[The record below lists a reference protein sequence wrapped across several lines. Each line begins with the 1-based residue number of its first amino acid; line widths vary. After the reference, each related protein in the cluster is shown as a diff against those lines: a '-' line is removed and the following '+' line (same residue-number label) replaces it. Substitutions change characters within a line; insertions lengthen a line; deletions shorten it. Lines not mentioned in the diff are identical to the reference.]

1 MINYLG
7 KEEEKKLANAL
18 YYGGGAVGKASRNL
32 ANRRKANLSAN
43 VEENVEPEVTTET
56 DTAEK
61 AGTGIDLGSGL
72 GLAGAAISALDTDP
86 EYGNADVAG
95 SALQFAS
102 MGAAAGPV
110 GAAVGGAVG
119 LGVGLLTKG
128 KKKREKRREEAAKRE
143 KDQLSEDLKLQA
155 ERSEGYQNG
164 GEIQQNN
171 PDFLGHVD
179 YKPSVGYGAGFIG
192 PNETGSIY
200 TRSGRP
206 SESNTIID
214 DALESTKIKPE
225 TAYRLASR
233 FIEPASMPDLS
244 IQQDNTSLPKAPVTY
259 KTGTKD
265 DFLFDMQK
273 YGNKFS
279 DINKMTMGKYNT
291 GGMTQGAYSHKTNP
305 LAVVDKNGQHTGM
318 ELTGGEG
325 VFDKPAMEKI
335 KRMVAGGQF
344 KEAGV
349 FVNNEMKTWKH
360 K

>member
-7 KEEEKKLANAL
+7 KEQEKKLANAL

-43 VEENVEPEVTTET
+43 AEENVEPEVTTET
-56 DTAEK
+56 NTEEK

-72 GLAGAAISALDTDP
+72 GLAGAAISALDDDP

-102 MGAAAGPV
+102 MGATAGPI
-110 GAAVGGAVG
+110 GAAIGGAVG
-119 LGVGLLTKG
+119 LGVGLITKNKR
-128 KKKREKRREEAAKRE
+128 KKEKRRLEKIKKE
-143 KDQLSEDLKLQA
+143 KDSLNEGLAAQA
-155 ERSEGYQNG
+155 RRSEGYQNG
-164 GEIQQNN
+164 GEIELNN
-171 PDFLGHVD
+171 LGHID
-179 YKPSVGYGAGFIG
+179 YRPSVGYGAGFIG
-192 PNETGSIY
+192 PSETGSIY
-200 TRSGRP
+200 TKSGRP
-206 SESNTIID
+206 SESNTMID

-225 TAYRLASR
+225 TAFKLAQR
-233 FIEPASMPDLS
+233 FIDPAKMPDIS
-244 IQQDNTSLPKAPVTY
+244 MYSSTTQTSRPQINVASGQYDAYDLR
-259 KTGTKD
+259 
-265 DFLFDMQK
+265 MQK
-273 YGNKFS
+273 SGIRADKVDDMSLGN
-279 DINKMTMGKYNT
+279 YNT
-291 GGMTQGAYSHKTNP
+291 GGMTKGAYSHKTNP

>member
-18 YYGGGAVGKASRNL
+18 YYGGGAVGKAIGMSGLNESSLFGSKEDRENKEPL
-32 ANRRKANLSAN
+32 TDKQKETNSANLGA
-43 VEENVEPEVTTET
+43 
-56 DTAEK
+56 
-61 AGTGIDLGSGL
+61 GL
-72 GLAGAAISALDTDP
+72 GLASAAISALDTDP

-102 MGAAAGPV
+102 MGAAAGPI

-119 LGVGLLTKG
+119 LGVGLLTKD
-128 KKKREKRREEAAKRE
+128 KKKREKRREESAKRE
-143 KDQLSEDLKLQA
+143 KDQLSEDLKLQS
-155 ERSEGYQNG
+155 ERSIGYQEG
-164 GEIQQNN
+164 GEIQMSN
-171 PDFLGHVD
+171 LGHID
-179 YKPSVGYGAGFIG
+179 YKPSIGYGAGF
-192 PNETGSIY
+192 TG
-200 TRSGRP
+200 P
-206 SESNTIID
+206 SETEDIYFKSGTQR
-214 DALESTKIKPE
+214 APKGYFEESMARLEVKPE
-225 TAYRLASR
+225 TAIRLAQR
-233 FIEPASMPDLS
+233 YIDPAKMPDIS
-244 IQQDNTSLPKAPVTY
+244 MYSSSTRTPRPQINIASGQYDAYDVR
-259 KTGTKD
+259 
-265 DFLFDMQK
+265 MQK
-273 YGNKFS
+273 SGVEAGRVDDMSLGN
-279 DINKMTMGKYNT
+279 YNT
-291 GGMTQGAYSHKTNP
+291 GGMTKGAYSHKTNP